1 MHVFLKI
8 LTSRKNIA
16 SCCLV
21 LNVIGGSN
29 ISQKWLT
36 AKWGGYLGNVFFN
49 FKEKILDPPLYYF
62 PTPWS
67 AVLSVKCVELTYRNH
82 NICLT
87 YCVSALSPPPPK
99 ITWLLYLINPSS
111 FRKPWTCTSR
121 YCKVNWL
128 SASTSYFS
136 LWMRFALFPLI

>member
-1 MHVFLKI
+1 MHVFLKV

-29 ISQKWLT
+29 ISLKWLT
-36 AKWGGYLGNVFFN
+36 AKWGGYLGNIFFFN
-49 FKEKILDPPLYYF
+49 FKEKKKFWILLSIF
-62 PTPWS
+62 PNSLISCYIT
-67 AVLSVKCVELTYRNH
+67 VKCVELTYRNR

-87 YCVSALSPPPPK
+87 YCVSALSPPTPQ

-111 FRKPWTCTSR
+111 FRKTLDLYIQVLQS
-121 YCKVNWL
+121 
-128 SASTSYFS
+128 
-136 LWMRFALFPLI
+136 

>member
-49 FKEKILDPPLYYF
+49 FKEKILDPSQYF
-62 PTPWS
+62 FPNSLISCFIT
-67 AVLSVKCVELTYRNH
+67 VKCVELTYRNH
-82 NICLT
+82 SICLT
-87 YCVSALSPPPPK
+87 YCVSALSPPPPPK
-99 ITWLLYLINPSS
+99 SPDCLYLINPSS
-111 FRKPWTCTSR
+111 FRKTLDL
-121 YCKVNWL
+121 YIQ
-128 SASTSYFS
+128 
-136 LWMRFALFPLI
+136 ALQT